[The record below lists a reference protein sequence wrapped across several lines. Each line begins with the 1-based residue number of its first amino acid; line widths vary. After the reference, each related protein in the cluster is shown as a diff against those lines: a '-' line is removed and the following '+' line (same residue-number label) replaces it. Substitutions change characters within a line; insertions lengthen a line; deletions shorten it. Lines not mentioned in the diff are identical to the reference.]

1 MTFVFFLKYFIREN
15 NAFGDFVAKS
25 LIHKSRLAEAGFVL
39 LSRKSHGLGE
49 DKHPQPECAITQ
61 GLLP

>member
-1 MTFVFFLKYFIREN
+1 MFFLKYFIREN

-25 LIHKSRLAEAGFVL
+25 LIHKSRLAEAGFVP
-39 LSRKSHGLGE
+39 SHGLGE
-49 DKHPQPECAITQ
+49 DKPPQPECAPTP